1 MTDWIE
7 LMLGEDEEEAEDEE
21 RPALDGTAELRPP
34 GPPRPEAVDEAEG
47 KPAPEGRTDG
57 PADAGGTA
65 YRPGAG
71 EPAHRRPWDEG
82 TENPGPLPQAL
93 AAAAREAGGMKPAPG
108 AAGYAGRTAD
118 GISGGETGAGAAEGP
133 LRRTAEVEQAGDRGL
148 AELYRQTARA
158 IRPAAS
164 AAAPARIGL
173 RAPER
178 EDGAPPPLTA
188 EELDRAVRRDSR
200 RYDGGMTIY

>member
-7 LMLGEDEEEAEDEE
+7 RMLGEDEEEAEDEE
-21 RPALDGTAELRPP
+21 WPALDGTAELHPP
-34 GPPRPEAVDEAEG
+34 GPPRPEAVDEAEEE
-47 KPAPEGRTDG
+47 PAPEGRPDR
-57 PADAGGTA
+57 PVDASGTA

-71 EPAHRRPWDEG
+71 EPARRRSQDGG
-82 TENPGPLPQAL
+82 TESPGPLPQAL
-93 AAAAREAGGMKPAPG
+93 AAAAREAGEMKPAPG

-118 GISGGETGAGAAEGP
+118 GIDEGQTGAGAAEGP
-133 LRRTAEVEQAGDRGL
+133 LRRTTEEQAGGRGL

-158 IRPAAS
+158 VRPAAS
-164 AAAPARIGL
+164 AAAPARIGS

-178 EDGAPPPLTA
+178 EAGAPPPLTA